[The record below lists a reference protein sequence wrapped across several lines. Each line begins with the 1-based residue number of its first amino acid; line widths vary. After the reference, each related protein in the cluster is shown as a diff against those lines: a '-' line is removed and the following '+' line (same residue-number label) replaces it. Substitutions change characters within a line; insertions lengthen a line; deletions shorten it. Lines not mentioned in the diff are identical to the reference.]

1 MIGIIDYG
9 AGNLYSVQKA
19 LNYLGLPN
27 SLVSHSGEVTACD
40 KLLLPGVGH
49 FGSAM
54 ERLQASALLPA
65 LKDWLWADRPFLGIC
80 LGMQMLFGD
89 SEEAPEVKG
98 LDFFKGHVRS
108 YTCCPRLQIGWNVA
122 HAIKASAIWPQSA
135 NDYYYY
141 VNGYYV
147 MPADREIVV
156 GLSDYGGEF
165 AAAVQCGR
173 IWGVQFHP
181 EKSSAAGM
189 ELLRRWGTS

>member
-19 LNYLGLPN
+19 LNYLGLTN
-27 SLVSHSGEVTACD
+27 SIVSNPDALAICD

-54 ERLQASALLPA
+54 ERLQAAALLPA
-65 LKDWLWADRPFLGIC
+65 LKDWLTSDRPFLGIC
-80 LGMQMLFGD
+80 LGMQILFSD
-89 SEEAPEVKG
+89 SEEAPGVKG
-98 LDFFKGHVRS
+98 LDFFKGHVRP
-108 YTCCPRLQIGWNVA
+108 YTCCPRLQIGWNQVQA
-122 HAIKASAIWPQSA
+122 LKASAIWP
-135 NDYYYY
+135 NPKNEYYYY

-147 MPADREIVV
+147 VSVNREIVV
-156 GLSDYGGEF
+156 GHSDYGGEF

-181 EKSSAAGM
+181 EKSAATGL
-189 ELLRRWGTS
+189 ELLRRWGSL

>member
-19 LNYLGLPN
+19 LNYLGLANTIIRAPN
-27 SLVSHSGEVTACD
+27 GLAGCD

-54 ERLQASALLPA
+54 QSLQAAALLPA
-65 LKDWLWADRPFLGIC
+65 LKDWLTSDRPFLGIC
-80 LGMQMLFGD
+80 LGMQLLF
-89 SEEAPEVKG
+89 SASAEAPGVQG
-98 LDFFKGHVRS
+98 LDFFKGQVRA
-108 YTCCPRLQIGWNVA
+108 YTCRPHLQIGWNLVRA
-122 HAIKASAIWPQSA
+122 NRQSVVWE
-135 NDYYYY
+135 NESNEYFYY

-147 MPADREIVV
+147 IPSDQEIVAGV
-156 GLSDYGGEF
+156 SDYGCDF

-181 EKSSAAGM
+181 EKSATAGL
-189 ELLRRWGTS
+189 ELLRRWGTL

>member
-19 LNYLGLPN
+19 LNYLGLTN
-27 SLVSHSGEVTACD
+27 DIVSQPGDLAGCE

-65 LKDWLWADRPFLGIC
+65 LKDWLASERPFLGIC
-80 LGMQMLFGD
+80 LGMQMLFSD
-89 SEEAPEVKG
+89 SEEAPGVKG
-98 LDFFKGHVRS
+98 LDFFKGHVRQ
-108 YTCCPRLQIGWNVA
+108 YTCRPRLQIGWNTVQTL
-122 HAIKASAIWPQSA
+122 KVSAIWPTPT
-135 NDYYYY
+135 NEYYYY

-147 MPADREIVV
+147 VPLDQKIVV
-156 GLSDYGGEF
+156 GHSDYSGKF

-173 IWGVQFHP
+173 VWGVQFHP
-181 EKSSAAGM
+181 EKSAAAGL
-189 ELLRRWGTS
+189 ELLRRWGAL